1 MADCEIPEYCSSP
14 SLSGLNLRGQ
24 SAVNVTARVMRALLD
39 GKLSNAAILAF
50 GFVDTAIGT
59 AANEAHDLVALIDP
73 LLGVV
78 ASEHGLCGVG
88 RI

>member
-1 MADCEIPEYCSSP
+1 
-14 SLSGLNLRGQ
+14 
-24 SAVNVTARVMRALLD
+24 MRALLD